1 MISVMQLNLI
11 HLSKARVYMC
21 LYASARSKSH
31 IRTVTQL
38 AYLLYMVAILSSKN
52 EKTAALIS

>member
-38 AYLLYMVAILSSKN
+38 AYLLYGCYSKQ
-52 EKTAALIS
+52 